1 APQMSAVKSRSRSAR
16 KRVMDPVYLIVDRA
30 AISQFGGEG
39 LTMARASGTL
49 LLVMTNVSVER

>member
-1 APQMSAVKSRSRSAR
+1 
-16 KRVMDPVYLIVDRA
+16 MDPVYLIVDRA